1 MFLNI
6 SEKFWRISRF
16 TRPAVGYRAAADVGE
31 FSVDTES
38 AVPLSVD
45 NTAARN
51 LAYNPEHHERTKHID
66 RRHFYIR
73 ELVEEG
79 RITVPFVKSADNLAD
94 FFTKPLA
101 PAPYTALRDR
111 VMGYA

>member
-1 MFLNI
+1 ML
-6 SEKFWRISRF
+6 
-16 TRPAVGYRAAADVGE
+16 GE
-31 FSVDTES
+31 LGLWDDQPVSV
-38 AVPLSVD
+38 AVD

-79 RITVPFVKSADNLAD
+79 RITVPFVRSADNLAD

-101 PAPYTALRDR
+101 PAPFVAFRDR
-111 VMGYA
+111 VMGYAS